1 MKPIDKYL
9 IAFALCLSLIFIGK
23 KGCAQTIVFKAS
35 NAITHIQCSGGTC
48 FIPTNDFLLSAS
60 ASGANVVVSDVYGN
74 VITFNP
80 SQTSPVQTQSA
91 ILDMLNNVIIGRNLH
106 VRKSCIGC
114 YPQAIDSNGTYRW
127 VTSGGTGVTG
137 YTGAT
142 GATGSQGP
150 TGIQG
155 PTGPTGPNG
164 LNGSTGITGAV
175 GSTGPTG
182 NNGTTGATGASGSDG
197 GIGSTGPTGVSGPTG
212 STGVSGS
219 GGPSGATGATG
230 ATGTQGITGPTGL
243 QGATGVTGPTGA
255 NGSNGTNG
263 ATGATGATGSNG
275 TNGSTGSTGATGATG
290 NNGTNGVT
298 GATGATGVQ
307 VLTNNGT
314 ILTLSN
320 DTIYNGLGCGTLL
333 QTITASNSPT
343 VSFTGLTAYC
353 HYKVYIDSVVPV
365 SVGWLYVRTGTG
377 NTPTYQTGA
386 NTYQF
391 MYTQF
396 SSPSGFST
404 QNGHE
409 LTVTV
414 QTTGGGCTGT
424 LWIDREALPTY
435 HGIVFVPYI
444 GGSGAPSLET
454 WGYWNLAGPSSLTAI
469 QFYFT
474 SGNISSGTFRLYAEP

>member
-1 MKPIDKYL
+1 M
-9 IAFALCLSLIFIGK
+9 ALLAHCWQGH
-23 KGCAQTIVFKAS
+23 AQGYGHYGF
-35 NAITHIQCSGGTC
+35 
-48 FIPTNDFLLSAS
+48 PTNGPVQSYVGPTGS
-60 ASGANVVVSDVYGN
+60 SGATGPTGPTGVSGVSGIPGPTGATGISG
-74 VITFNP
+74 VSGITGP
-80 SQTSPVQTQSA
+80 
-91 ILDMLNNVIIGRNLH
+91 
-106 VRKSCIGC
+106 
-114 YPQAIDSNGTYRW
+114 
-127 VTSGGTGVTG
+127 TGVTG
-137 YTGAT
+137 ASGSGGGTGITGPTGAGYGGSSSTTMTIGTGAFTFTTQSGMAYVLGDQVRVIHDATHFMEGTVSFYSGTTMIMNITNYVGSGTFSSWNLGITGLVGQTGAT
-142 GATGSQGP
+142 GATGSSGS
-150 TGIQG
+150 
-155 PTGPTGPNG
+155 NG
-164 LNGSTGITGAV
+164 A
-175 GSTGPTG
+175 
-182 NNGTTGATGASGSDG
+182 TGATGASGNDG
-197 GIGSTGPTGVSGPTG
+197 VTGVTGGTG
-212 STGVSGS
+212 SQ
-219 GGPSGATGATG
+219 GAT
-230 ATGTQGITGPTGL
+230 GITGPTGL
-243 QGATGVTGPTGA
+243 QGVTGVTGPTGA

-263 ATGATGATGSNG
+263 ATGATGANGSNG
-275 TNGSTGSTGATGATG
+275 SNGATGATG
-290 NNGTNGVT
+290 V
-298 GATGATGVQ
+298 TGVQ

-435 HGIVFVPYI
+435 HGIVFVPYT

-454 WGYWNLAGPSSLTAI
+454 WGYWNGAGPSSLTAI